1 MRSGRILVLLVAG
14 LLGVS
19 SPSQAE
25 IEKLAIPCETR
36 LCFHWWPRL
45 PHLAGWHHDREHSL
59 YYEANALAPDGFT
72 FKDAETVIYAR
83 ALCKPRVPDT
93 PTLPAL
99 IEADK
104 RDFLEKDPSIVIAEV
119 EAMTTGDGQTLRSF
133 TFFPPA
139 DGNWERVAY
148 GEEGDFFLLF
158 TISSRSREGF
168 RAAEATFEELVRRYR
183 KDLPAED
190 AAGE

>member
-1 MRSGRILVLLVAG
+1 MAKRGILLLLASALLSASGLA
-14 LLGVS
+14 
-19 SPSQAE
+19 QAE

-36 LCFHWWPRL
+36 LCVHWWPRL
-45 PHLAGWHHDREHSL
+45 PRLAGWHHDREHSL
-59 YYEANALAPDGFT
+59 YHGANALAPDGFT

-83 ALCKPRVPDT
+83 ALYKPRVPDT
-93 PTLPAL
+93 PSLASL

-104 RDFLEKDPSIVIAEV
+104 RELLEKDPTIVIAEA
-119 EAMTTGDGQTLRSF
+119 EAMTTGDGQALRSF
-133 TFFPPA
+133 TFLPRE

-168 RAAEATFEELVRRYR
+168 RARAAAFEDLIRRYR